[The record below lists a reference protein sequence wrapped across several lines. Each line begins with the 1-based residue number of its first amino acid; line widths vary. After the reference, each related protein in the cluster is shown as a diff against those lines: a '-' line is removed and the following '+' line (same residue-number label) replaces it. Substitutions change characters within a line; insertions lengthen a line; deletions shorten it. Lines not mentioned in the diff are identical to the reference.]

1 MNQGQG
7 ESFNKGKESKMTT
20 DEYQLSDLDKT
31 MPDHMFTL
39 FLIYP
44 KPSDF
49 NLENTILSLKKSLAN
64 AEDEIPL
71 IASQLK
77 FNNTTPSLIPSKSID
92 LQVRNLLDEH
102 KSYSDLAAHSF
113 PPTDLDREIL
123 LPAGDSS
130 PACQLQLNIIQGG
143 LILAFGANH
152 MVFDLSS
159 AHAVLSLLC
168 RGSKIYSSNCSGE
181 MPTYQADIRR
191 DAFKASSQS
200 TSLSKQ
206 DLIQRLPAH
215 RIINSPP
222 LTSTPTTRGVLYEIR
237 EPAIQ
242 TLKDR
247 CKPLGV
253 KYLSTYDCITA
264 WLWTS
269 ITRVR
274 SSGRQ
279 KIDSQSSFFHPVNLR
294 NRFPAAVPSNYIGNA
309 VGVARAGPLDISCLL
324 GENGLSIAASQIR
337 ESIQNVNMDIFSNLA
352 ALYQALAPTEQLVFD
367 MDTQTGMDL
376 MMTSWYGIDN
386 ADYDFGWGTPQAVRT
401 YNIAISGRNVIF
413 PNCDSSSRRYE
424 LFVVLPVAEQDGL
437 QQDKDFLTFFSICK

>member
-20 DEYQLSDLDKT
+20 NEYQLSDLDKT

-102 KSYSDLAAHSF
+102 KSYSNLAAHSF

-130 PACQLQLNIIQGG
+130 PACRLQLNIIQGG

-168 RGSKIYSSNCSGE
+168 REAKYTAPTALEKCPLTKRTLDE
-181 MPTYQADIRR
+181 MPS
-191 DAFKASSQS
+191 KLHH
-200 TSLSKQ
+200 SLLHCPS
-206 DLIQRLPAH
+206 
-215 RIINSPP
+215 RI
-222 LTSTPTTRGVLYEIR
+222 
-237 EPAIQ
+237 
-242 TLKDR
+242 
-247 CKPLGV
+247 
-253 KYLSTYDCITA
+253 
-264 WLWTS
+264 
-269 ITRVR
+269 
-274 SSGRQ
+274 
-279 KIDSQSSFFHPVNLR
+279 
-294 NRFPAAVPSNYIGNA
+294 
-309 VGVARAGPLDISCLL
+309 
-324 GENGLSIAASQIR
+324 
-337 ESIQNVNMDIFSNLA
+337 
-352 ALYQALAPTEQLVFD
+352 
-367 MDTQTGMDL
+367 
-376 MMTSWYGIDN
+376 
-386 ADYDFGWGTPQAVRT
+386 
-401 YNIAISGRNVIF
+401 
-413 PNCDSSSRRYE
+413 
-424 LFVVLPVAEQDGL
+424 
-437 QQDKDFLTFFSICK
+437 